1 MRTQAS
7 NEDFVLEFSIRQE
20 LALKRSYDAIRRDVP
35 VPVAI
40 GTVYAIY
47 EAQPVSLQSV
57 LVCILLVLLLSS
69 SINHALF
76 THCSYYF
83 SSCCLVL
90 VVEPIEHFPVEF

>member
-1 MRTQAS
+1 MLLYVIQA
-7 NEDFVLEFSIRQE
+7 LTYLLHARIQQE
-20 LALKRSYDAIRRDVP
+20 LTLKCSYDHAIRRDVP

-47 EAQPVSLQSV
+47 EAQPISLQSV

-83 SSCCLVL
+83 SSCCLAC
-90 VVEPIEHFPVEF
+90 PRRRTN